1 MRKPKCPLYP
11 TFELLSRKWVLYIIK
26 ELTYGGRRRY
36 SELKRSLEG
45 VSPKTL
51 TERLRELVRAR
62 TGPSGVISE
71 VATKPFLI
79 IISSLLF
86 FTIQTWLSTK
96 RSQPKEISHA
106 LLRAPP
112 ELA

>member
-11 TFELLSRKWVLYIIK
+11 PFELLSRKWAFYIIK

-51 TERLRELVRAR
+51 MERLRELEGEGIIEREIF
-62 TGPSGVISE
+62 PE
-71 VATKPFLI
+71 V
-79 IISSLLF
+79 
-86 FTIQTWLSTK
+86 
-96 RSQPKEISHA
+96 
-106 LLRAPP
+106 PP
-112 ELA
+112 RVDTA